1 MVETELNLNFAWDT
15 YAPPDFLI
23 YVYSNYSDKVAQRW
37 MESSHWNNIKI
48 NYKKKGKIHFVSAYG
63 LKTETEFVEV
73 SKLYSNHYFAKTYAS
88 AKLLFVEVGGF
99 IHTNYVSDGM
109 QTTVR
114 VSGSKVF
121 NGLLALIIK
130 LFKKK
135 IERFASKIY
144 ADVPIEDDIIGQMW
158 TDLEIAKSIFPEQ
171 IVKRIE
177 ARESFDD
184 LIEFDKYHDSKEI
197 DTLKFIEE
205 NNGVLKA
212 GSFALHLKISIS
224 EAKEKLNEFIKS
236 GECDFDENYNV
247 YIFPDFHIKDKDTS
261 IAKPTNQIEKSII
274 GNVSVGLSSDSKDI
288 DRKPIRK
295 IGKHD
300 VFISYSSDDK
310 TVADATC
317 AYLESNG
324 IRCWI
329 ASRDIIP
336 GMNYQE
342 GIINA
347 INETHIMVL
356 VFSSKS
362 DKSPYIIREI
372 TEAVDNGTIV
382 IPFRIEN
389 VLPSKS
395 MKFLLNVPHW
405 LDAMTPPLEQHL
417 EKLAETILQFLNN
430 EAGEDET

>member
-1 MVETELNLNFAWDT
+1 MVKSELNINSAWGT

-23 YVYSNYSDKVAQRW
+23 YVYQNYADKAVQHWRKSDHYKHA
-37 MESSHWNNIKI
+37 NIK
-48 NYKKKGKIHFVSAYG
+48 YEKIKNIHTLRTYG
-63 LKTETEFVEV
+63 LTTESEFIEV
-73 SKLYSNHYFAKTYAS
+73 SKLNANHYFVRTHNVLKFFF
-88 AKLLFVEVGGF
+88 LEVNGF
-99 IHTNYVSDGM
+99 LNVNYVSDGT
-109 QTTVR
+109 QTTVH
-114 VSGSKVF
+114 VSGSKIFGGVS
-121 NGLLALIIK
+121 ALVIK
-130 LFKKK
+130 LVKNKLENY
-135 IERFASKIY
+135 ISKVY
-144 ADVPIEDDIIGQMW
+144 ADLPIEDDIIGQMW
-158 TDLEIAKSIFPEQ
+158 TNLEIARNDFPEQ
-171 IVKRIE
+171 IAKRIE

-184 LIEFDKYHDSKEI
+184 LIEFDKYHDSTEI

-205 NNGVLKA
+205 NNGVLTA
-212 GSFALHLKISIS
+212 GKFALHLKISIS
-224 EAKEKLNEFIKS
+224 KAKEKLNDFIKN
-236 GECDFDENYNV
+236 GECQFDEIENV
-247 YIFPDFHIKDKDTS
+247 YIFPDFHRKNEVTS
-261 IAKPTNQIEKSII
+261 IAKPTNQIEKS
-274 GNVSVGLSSDSKDI
+274 GSKDI
-288 DRKPIRK
+288 DRKALRK

-300 VFISYSSDDK
+300 VFISHSSDDK

-329 ASRDIIP
+329 ASRDVIP

-347 INETHIMVL
+347 INETHMMVL

-430 EAGEDET
+430 ETEEDEA